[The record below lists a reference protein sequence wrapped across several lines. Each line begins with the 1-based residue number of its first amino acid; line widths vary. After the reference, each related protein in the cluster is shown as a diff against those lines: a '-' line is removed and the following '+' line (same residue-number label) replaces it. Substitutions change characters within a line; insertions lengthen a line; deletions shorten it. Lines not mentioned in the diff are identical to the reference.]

1 MEEKKK
7 SSLFHRIAS
16 HTWSYWSCNIVLFIL
31 TVVSLG
37 IAIFC
42 GAGTVYLYQNGFL
55 QMSEEEFQKYQETEG
70 SLYWKSLEYEIQQ
83 DAEQFRIFVDPT
95 DKLAEDLSQNAL
107 TKEEA
112 ELAAG
117 HILNLFLEER
127 KSEVSKF
134 CDMFHIKYWIIHR
147 YGRPE
152 GGNAS
157 INSFETAWECR
168 CFIKVGSDWQ
178 EQYYVRLWSEE
189 NDGFIHSI
197 SNWAKLT
204 GIWLEN
210 RYPCLYLAVSAG
222 VLFLFFLVISSILA
236 GKKGRMSQT
245 ILSLFPMELL
255 LGAYV
260 LLTFLA
266 WRWMY
271 NRLFRISEM
280 SDNKELL
287 QVLLV
292 PATVLAIGVFL
303 FLHMIRRLQ
312 KKKWYHQTLTYGCF
326 LFLRGIV
333 REWMR
338 MIAELSITWK
348 FFWAYVVICA
358 IEIVTIWMLVEE
370 ENQRFLLLGFW
381 IFEKILLLP
390 ALMRYGAA
398 IMKLKGAAKELA
410 KGNVEYRLETGEMPK
425 IFQTFGEDLNAIAG
439 SVQTAVEAR
448 MKSEHLKTEL
458 ITNVSHDIK
467 TPLTSIINFSDL
479 IKQEKTDNEKITE
492 YADHLHQQSVRLKK
506 LLEDLMEASKVSTG
520 NVEVHMEPC
529 DIKVLLE
536 QCLGEF
542 EPRLREKSLE
552 LVVKQSEERLQIMA
566 DNRMLW
572 RVFENLMNNICKYAQ
587 KDTRVYLNAESVTE
601 GKQEWVEITFKNV
614 SKFALDI
621 PPQELMERF
630 VRGDLS
636 RHSEGSGLGLSI
648 VSSLMELQGGNLT
661 LATDGDLFK
670 AILRFPK

>member
-7 SSLFHRIAS
+7 ISLFHRIAS
-16 HTWSYWSCNIVLFIL
+16 HTWSYLSCNIVLFLL

-37 IAIFC
+37 VAVFC
-42 GAGTVYLYQNGFL
+42 GMGTVYLYQNGFL
-55 QMSEEEFQKYQETEG
+55 QMSEEDFSEYQKTEG
-70 SLYWKSLEYEIQQ
+70 SLYRKSLKAEIQQ

-112 ELAAG
+112 EYAAG
-117 HILNLFLEER
+117 HILNLFLKER

-245 ILSLFPMELL
+245 FLSLFPMELL

-266 WRWMY
+266 WQWMY
-271 NRLFRISEM
+271 DRLFRISDM

-303 FLHMIRRLQ
+303 FLHVIRRLQ
-312 KKKWYHQTLTYGCF
+312 KKQWYHQTLTYGCF
-326 LFLRGIV
+326 MFLRGIL
-333 REWMR
+333 REWRR
-338 MIAELSITWK
+338 MIAELSMTWK
-348 FFWAYVVICA
+348 FFWTYMGINVIELA
-358 IEIVTIWMLVEE
+358 VIWLLVEAGT
-370 ENQRFLLLGFW
+370 QRRLLLGFW
-381 IFEKILLLP
+381 IFEKILLFP
-390 ALMRYGAA
+390 VLMRCGAA
-398 IMKLKGAAKELA
+398 LVKMRRAAKELA
-410 KGNVEYRLETGEMPK
+410 KGNVEYRLETNEMPK
-425 IFQTFGEDLNAIAG
+425 IFQPFGEDLNAVAG

-492 YADHLHQQSVRLKK
+492 YADHLHQQSIRLKK

-529 DIKVLLE
+529 DIKVLLG

-542 EPRLREKSLE
+542 ESRLQEKGLE
-552 LVVKQSEERLQIMA
+552 LIVKQSEERLQIMA

-572 RVFENLMNNICKYAQ
+572 RVFENLMNNIYKYAQ
-587 KDTRVYLNAESVTE
+587 KDTRVYLNAETVIKD
-601 GKQEWVEITFKNV
+601 GKEWVEITFKNV
-614 SKFALDI
+614 SKYALDI

-636 RHSEGSGLGLSI
+636 RHTEGSGLGLSI
-648 VSSLMELQGGNLT
+648 VGSLMELQGGRLM

-670 AILRFPK
+670 AILCFPK